1 MNANER
7 QKQLVRMLTQ
17 NQRRIFSYLYTLVP
31 DRPAAE
37 DLLQETCMVICEKFD
52 EFQPETD
59 FVAWACQIAYWE
71 VRAARQKFSRSKVLF
86 DDAVLEAVAK
96 TAADMSP
103 ELNERHEA
111 LALCLEKLHPRDRE
125 LIITRYEPGG
135 GVEAAARRTGRTVVA
150 AYKALTRIRRLLADC
165 VTLRL
170 SANSIP

>member
-1 MNANER
+1 MNANEC
-7 QKQLVRMLTQ
+7 QKQLVRLLTQ

-31 DRPAAE
+31 DRHAAE

-71 VRAARQKFSRSKVLF
+71 VRAARQKFARSKVLF

-96 TAADMSP
+96 TATEMAP

-111 LALCLEKLHPRDRE
+111 LASCLEKLHPRDRE

-150 AYKALTRIRRLLADC
+150 AYKALTRIRRLLQDC
-165 VTLRL
+165 VTLQL
-170 SANSIP
+170 SADSSP